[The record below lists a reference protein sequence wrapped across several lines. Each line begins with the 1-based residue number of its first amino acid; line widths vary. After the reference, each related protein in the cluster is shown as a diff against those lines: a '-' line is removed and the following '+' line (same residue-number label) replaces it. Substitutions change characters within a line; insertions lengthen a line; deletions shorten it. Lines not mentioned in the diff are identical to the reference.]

1 MSFWQSEI
9 NETITNSFRFI
20 AKSEHDNFSKWLSKY
35 NEKAP
40 TSSNQGT
47 IDLPFQRW
55 FRFKEAFSPK
65 FVVDTLTS
73 LPYEVNTCLDPFL
86 GSGTT
91 AITCKLMGINSIGT
105 EVNPFL
111 ADLISAKLKYVSPE
125 IFLRGYKNIIDNLEI
140 IPEDFLLTPGMPLS
154 FTEPGI
160 KGRFIFYKNTYATI
174 RALLRSSKLMSND
187 EARLFKVLLGSV
199 LIENSNAIVNGKGR
213 RYRRNWESRVKTGHD
228 VIRSL
233 NKAVYNALED
243 IQLFRTENNSTHTI
257 LNGDTRKLLKDIKK
271 ADVIIFSPPYPNSF
285 DYTDVYNIELWMLD
299 YLKNDIDNKKL
310 RNQTFRSQDLWNKN
324 IPEMVYNYFEDLQTI
339 FKEFSRILPVNH
351 HAIVAIGD
359 SQYAGV
365 HIDVGVILEEILI
378 SLGFVLQEKGEIRSM
393 RSSSQHGGKFELSE
407 HCLVFKKIR

>member
-1 MSFWQSEI
+1 
-9 NETITNSFRFI
+9 
-20 AKSEHDNFSKWLSKY
+20 
-35 NEKAP
+35 
-40 TSSNQGT
+40 
-47 IDLPFQRW
+47 
-55 FRFKEAFSPK
+55 
-65 FVVDTLTS
+65 
-73 LPYEVNTCLDPFL
+73 
-86 GSGTT
+86 
-91 AITCKLMGINSIGT
+91 MGINSIGT

-310 RNQTFRSQDLWNKN
+310 RNQTFRSHVQAKWNFDADMELNSKTLITVFDNLNKLRKDFGTKIYLRWFIIILKTFKLFLKN
-324 IPEMVYNYFEDLQTI
+324 
-339 FKEFSRILPVNH
+339 
-351 HAIVAIGD
+351 
-359 SQYAGV
+359 
-365 HIDVGVILEEILI
+365 
-378 SLGFVLQEKGEIRSM
+378 
-393 RSSSQHGGKFELSE
+393 
-407 HCLVFKKIR
+407 LVEYYL

>member
-1 MSFWQSEI
+1 MES
-9 NETITNSFRFI
+9 
-20 AKSEHDNFSKWLSKY
+20 
-35 NEKAP
+35 
-40 TSSNQGT
+40 
-47 IDLPFQRW
+47 LP
-55 FRFKEAFSPK
+55 FSPK

-199 LIENSNAIVNGKGR
+199 LIENSNAIVG
-213 RYRRNWESRVKTGHD
+213 
-228 VIRSL
+228 
-233 NKAVYNALED
+233 
-243 IQLFRTENNSTHTI
+243 
-257 LNGDTRKLLKDIKK
+257 
-271 ADVIIFSPPYPNSF
+271 
-285 DYTDVYNIELWMLD
+285 
-299 YLKNDIDNKKL
+299 ND
-310 RNQTFRSQDLWNKN
+310 
-324 IPEMVYNYFEDLQTI
+324 
-339 FKEFSRILPVNH
+339 
-351 HAIVAIGD
+351 
-359 SQYAGV
+359 
-365 HIDVGVILEEILI
+365 
-378 SLGFVLQEKGEIRSM
+378 
-393 RSSSQHGGKFELSE
+393 
-407 HCLVFKKIR
+407 